1 MSLLLFLEKKMP
13 PAVFARLRRL
23 FSIKQRFLLG
33 RISTSGRL
41 CSLYYTFFSSAFR
54 REQQAVAAGLAL
66 HHSPVDQNS
75 NRTLLRRNIHRIE
88 KGLLMR
94 PRRERFALA
103 YIVDTATCYRE
114 CTQAECANEWAK
126 DLAWAHDILE
136 RYFEVV
142 QGGDQ
147 VELAREIFLNVD
159 QPLEEKGGRIPYSRS
174 GLCRVY
180 YADFAHLAKR
190 RRSVRWFLQTPVPHA
205 LIDKAVEVAAE
216 SPTACNRQPFFYRF
230 FDEPEALRCLRP
242 LPLGTAGFGHNIPVL
257 CAVIGDLSAYYGE
270 RDRHGIY
277 VDAALSIMTFMYA
290 LETLGLSSCS
300 LNWSDIES
308 LEKRAER
315 LLGLKKHERIVM
327 FIALGYPDPQ
337 GLVAFSQK
345 KDLYSLRSYNQ
356 PTIVSE
362 EKDAVSVQKK

>member
-1 MSLLLFLEKKMP
+1 M
-13 PAVFARLRRL
+13 
-23 FSIKQRFLLG
+23 
-33 RISTSGRL
+33 
-41 CSLYYTFFSSAFR
+41 
-54 REQQAVAAGLAL
+54 AAGLAL
-66 HHSPVDQNS
+66 HHSPTDQNS

-94 PRRERFALA
+94 PRRDRFALS
-103 YIVDTATCYRE
+103 YIVDTVNCYTE
-114 CTQAECANEWAK
+114 CTKAERAEEWLK

-136 RYFEVV
+136 HYFEVV
-142 QGGDQ
+142 QGGNQ
-147 VELAREIFLNVD
+147 VERAREIFLHVD
-159 QPLEEKGGRIPYSRS
+159 QPAEEKGGRIPYSRRGS
-174 GLCRVY
+174 CRVPFD
-180 YADFAHLAKR
+180 DFAHLAKR
-190 RRSVRWFLQTPVPHA
+190 RRSVRWFLQTHVPHA

-230 FDEPEALRCLRP
+230 FDDPEALKCLRP
-242 LPLGTAGFGHNIPVL
+242 LPLGTAGFDHNIPVL

-277 VDAALSIMTFMYA
+277 VDASLSIMSFMYA

-300 LNWSDIES
+300 LNWSEIES

-315 LLGLKKHERIVM
+315 MLGLKNHERIIM

-345 KDLYSLRSYNQ
+345 KDLRSLRSYNQ
-356 PTIVSE
+356 PTVVPE
-362 EKDAVSVQKK
+362 